1 MAKSEFVIAFVFL
14 LMGGVS
20 SSSSIG
26 GKPLIRKA
34 ERAAEARVEV
44 DPHGAMV
51 AEGREMVHDD
61 EESLVDASV
70 HEDSMEGNDEET
82 EDAFDDD
89 ASNDGDDPEDG
100 QPEEQEL
107 DQEPD
112 PEEQEESGENKT
124 AGSMLDQASASNSS
138 GPVNCVWG
146 SWGGWTSCTYSYGH
160 RRRRWHMFQ
169 KDDPSLSRR
178 RWAVSFQLAK
188 CQGTKVRT
196 RTQTTE
202 ASGGGKCDGGF
213 VAMGTC
219 TQARRRRLGCPQT
232 RRRRRHD

>member
-1 MAKSEFVIAFVFL
+1 MAKSKFVIAFVFL
-14 LMGGVS
+14 LMVGV

-34 ERAAEARVEV
+34 ERTAETRVEV
-44 DPHGAMV
+44 DPHGAMM

-82 EDAFDDD
+82 EDAFDEE
-89 ASNDGDDPEDG
+89 ASDDGDDPEDG

-124 AGSMLDQASASNSS
+124 AGSMLDQASASTDSS

-146 SWGGWTSCTYSYGH
+146 SWGSWTSCTYPWGH
-160 RRRRWHMFQ
+160 RRRSWHHYE
-169 KDDPSLSRR
+169 KDDPYWNHS
-178 RWAVSFQLAK
+178 WHYYQLAK
-188 CQGTKVRT
+188 CQGTRVRT

-202 ASGGGKCDGGF
+202 ASNGGKCDGEFLG
-213 VAMGTC
+213 MGTC
-219 TQARRRRLGCPQT
+219 TQARRRRLGCPQY
-232 RRRRRHD
+232 RRRRRDLD